1 MTRST
6 DPSKNVFKNPQK
18 NSTIRP
24 SNIICVAEFKQNQCD
39 KHFTIS
45 TQTRSPFISLSCAGF
60 KTQIPMHSN
69 SNGCPK
75 IVPLSA
81 PVLHWLSHPTW
92 ISSLKVKNERKTLIF
107 TQLKI
112 SRYNQHFFAIFGRVY
127 KVTSNLFTVVCPQTL
142 LLIYTVVI
150 HLFRHNCCC
159 SLQS

>member
-69 SNGCPK
+69 SLGCPK
-75 IVPLSA
+75 IFPLSA
-81 PVLHWLSHPTW
+81 PVLYWLSHLTC
-92 ISSLKVKNERKTLIF
+92 ILNLKAKETNKKKTLIC

-112 SRYNQHFFAIFGRVY
+112 SRYNQHFFVIFR
-127 KVTSNLFTVVCPQTL
+127 
-142 LLIYTVVI
+142 
-150 HLFRHNCCC
+150 
-159 SLQS
+159 